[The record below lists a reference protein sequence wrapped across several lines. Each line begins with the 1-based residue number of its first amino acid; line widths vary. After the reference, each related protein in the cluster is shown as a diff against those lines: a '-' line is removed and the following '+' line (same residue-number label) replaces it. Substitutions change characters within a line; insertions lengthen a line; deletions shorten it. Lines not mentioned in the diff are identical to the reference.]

1 MDVGVVDVE
10 YVTQINFHV
19 KIGVFEFSTIG
30 SDGQNN
36 LKWRIEIR
44 WEDDSNTFQTHLL
57 VKMYLLQK
65 KDLPM
70 VQYKVRNA
78 DNVTMIDWTALVG
91 SDFEFE
97 IRVPITTK
105 YDDRYY
111 VPIAKEKRERY
122 IMLKIV
128 MKGESKEFDPSSIS
142 EASLANYLDF
152 LDNKDFSDVVV
163 QCGDKSFDCHKV
175 ILASHSPV
183 FKAMLTSNMK
193 EKNNNEIQIDDIE
206 PEVMTEF
213 LEFIYTGKSSNLDK
227 FAMRLFIAADKYQIN
242 SLKETCEKILI
253 SSIWID
259 NCISLLI
266 LGDKCSP
273 AIKKSALKFM
283 IKNKS
288 SINFGENFVN
298 HPSLMLEVLKEDFGK
313 GTKKN

>member
-1 MDVGVVDVE
+1 MDVDAVEVVNE
-10 YVTQINFHV
+10 YVTQVNFHV
-19 KIGVFEFSTIG
+19 KIGEFEFSTIG

-36 LKWRIEIR
+36 LKWRVETR
-44 WEDDSNTFQTHLL
+44 WEDDTNTFML

-65 KDLPM
+65 KDLPK
-70 VQYKVRNA
+70 VQYKVNKA
-78 DNVTMIDWTALVG
+78 NNVTMIDWTNLEG

-97 IRVPITTK
+97 IRVPIAIK
-105 YDDRYY
+105 ESDRYNGDRYY

-128 MKGESKEFDPSSIS
+128 TKGESIK
-142 EASLANYLDF
+142 EASLANNLDF
-152 LDNKDFSDVVV
+152 LNNKDFSDVVI

-227 FAMRLFIAADKYQIN
+227 FAMRLFIAADKYQII

-253 SSIWID
+253 SSLGID
-259 NCISLLI
+259 NCLSLLI

-283 IKNKS
+283 IKNKGN
-288 SINFGENFVN
+288 INFGENFVN

-313 GTKKN
+313 GTKQKLN